1 MLARAGLRDDAFLAH
16 AQRQQGLTDSVVQLV
31 GAGVAQVLALE
42 VNMRA
47 TEVLAE
53 AGRRVQRGGSP
64 DKCSAVAR
72 QLQLEL
78 GIGLGLVPDVLELF
92 QRPHQ
97 SLGDVLTTVR
107 SKTPSLRVAHRLSRG
122 PPRCAR
128 RERKPA
134 PCPGP

>member
-1 MLARAGLRDDAFLAH
+1 MLARASLGDDAFLAH
-16 AQRQQGLTDSVVQLV
+16 AQRQQGLADGVVQLV
-31 GAGVAQVLALE
+31 GARVAQVLALE

-53 AGRRVQRGGSP
+53 AGRRVQRGGPP

-78 GIGLGLVPDVLELF
+78 GIGLGLVPNVLELF

-97 SLGDVLTTVR
+97 RLGELLTTVR
-107 SKTPSLRVAHRLSRG
+107 SQTP
-122 PPRCAR
+122 PPRGAPKVSRAPR
-128 RERKPA
+128 RSA
-134 PCPGP
+134 P

>member
-1 MLARAGLRDDAFLAH
+1 MLARASLGDDAFLAH
-16 AQRQQGLTDSVVQLV
+16 AQRQQGLADGVVQLV
-31 GAGVAQVLALE
+31 GARVAQVLALE
-42 VNMRA
+42 VDMRA
-47 TEVLAE
+47 TEVLAQ
-53 AGRRVQRGGSP
+53 AGRRVQRGGPP

-97 SLGDVLTTVR
+97 SLGNELTTVR
-107 SKTPSLRVAHRLSRG
+107 SKTPPLRVAPRLSRG
-122 PPRCAR
+122 PPRCAP